1 MKFSYL
7 AASLCLAGVQLY
19 AADTAQQRLKDATD
33 VFTEVMATPEKGI
46 PQNLLQKAH
55 CVVIIPG
62 VKAGGFIVGAKYGKG
77 FATCRQEHNAG
88 WGAPGGVTVEGGS
101 VGFQIGA
108 TNTDVIMLVMNER
121 GMRRLLEDKFTI
133 GGDAA
138 AAAGPVG
145 RDVSAMTDLQ
155 LSADILSWSRAK
167 GLFAGISLQGATMRN
182 DMSANK
188 ELYGRDLTNKEI
200 LMTGLKPPAAAR
212 PLLAALDKYSPRE
225 APNQPVESRVQHGVS
240 GANNADRSADRSADQ
255 TTTTTKTKKK
265 SADGTTTKTKTKTT
279 ETDPDTQK

>member
-1 MKFSYL
+1 L
-7 AASLCLAGVQLY
+7 PIH
-19 AADTAQQRLKDATD
+19 AADTAQQRLTDTTD
-33 VFTEVMATPEKGI
+33 VLKEVMATPEKGI
-46 PQNLLQKAH
+46 PSNLLDKAH
-55 CVVIIPG
+55 CVVIVPG

-77 FATCRQEHNAG
+77 FATCRQPHDG

-108 TNTDVIMLVMNER
+108 TNTDLVMLVMNER

-182 DMSANK
+182 DMSSNK

-200 LMTGLKPPAAAR
+200 LMTGIKPPAAAQ
-212 PLLAALDKYSPRE
+212 PLIAALDKYSPHE

-240 GANNADRSADRSADQ
+240 GAGNNADRSADR
-255 TTTTTKTKKK
+255 TTGDSQSTTTKTKKK
-265 SADGTTTKTKTKTT
+265 TTTTEKTT
-279 ETDPDTQK
+279 EEQK

>member
-7 AASLCLAGVQLY
+7 AASLLMAGLQVH
-19 AADTAQQRLKDATD
+19 AADTAQQRLTDATD
-33 VFTEVMATPEKGI
+33 VFNEVMATPEHGI

-55 CVVIIPG
+55 CVVIVPG
-62 VKAGGFIVGAKYGKG
+62 VKQGGFIVGAKYGKG
-77 FATCRQEHNAG
+77 FATCRQAHNTG

-182 DMSANK
+182 DMSSNK
-188 ELYGRDLTNKEI
+188 ELYGRELTNKEI

-212 PLLAALDKYSPRE
+212 PLIAALDKYSPRE

-240 GANNADRSADRSADQ
+240 GSSTDADRSADRSADQ
-255 TTTTTKTKKK
+255 TTTK
-265 SADGTTTKTKTKTT
+265 TKTKTKTKTQKKTTET
-279 ETDPDTQK
+279 ETDTQK